1 MGRHEMREVWRT
13 AVPKQS
19 YRFLI
24 AIGAIVAL
32 AFLSMALVAA
42 LYPENGGAAA
52 QGDATGAPADT
63 DPDVTDGSSPPP
75 PPNTDTLPTGDLAAV
90 YSVPSNAV
98 WSTGFQAQVVMRN
111 NSGTPQGWELRL
123 TYPQSVTAFVSA
135 FIDGYSAPVENSL
148 GQQYIITSTMPIA
161 AGQTI
166 IVKIEFD
173 RVTTSDFTPRDCFV
187 NGRACARQ

>member
-52 QGDATGAPADT
+52 QGDATG
-63 DPDVTDGSSPPP
+63 PPP
-75 PPNTDTLPTGDLAAV
+75 YTYPDTTDAPTDTPALPGADTLPTGDLAAV

-123 TYPQSVTAFVSA
+123 TYPQS
-135 FIDGYSAPVENSL
+135 
-148 GQQYIITSTMPIA
+148 
-161 AGQTI
+161 
-166 IVKIEFD
+166 
-173 RVTTSDFTPRDCFV
+173 
-187 NGRACARQ
+187 

>member
-1 MGRHEMREVWRT
+1 
-13 AVPKQS
+13 VPKQS

-52 QGDATGAPADT
+52 QGEPSGPPAYTYPDATDGPPDT
-63 DPDVTDGSSPPP
+63 PPL
-75 PPNTDTLPTGDLAAV
+75 PNAGTLPTGDLAAV
-90 YSVPSNAV
+90 YSVPSNSV
-98 WSTGFQAQVVMRN
+98 WSTGFQAQVLMRN

-123 TYPQSVTAFVSA
+123 TYPQSVTAYVSS

-148 GQQYIITSTMPIA
+148 GQQYVITSTMPIP

-166 IVKIEFD
+166 IVKIEFN
-173 RVTTSDFTPRDCFV
+173 RVTTADFTPRDCFV